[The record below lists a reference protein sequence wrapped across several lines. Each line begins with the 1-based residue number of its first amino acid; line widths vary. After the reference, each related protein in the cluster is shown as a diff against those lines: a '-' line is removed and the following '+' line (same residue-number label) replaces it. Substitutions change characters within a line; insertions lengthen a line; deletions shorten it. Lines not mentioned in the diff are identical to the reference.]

1 MKNLILLLALF
12 LNLISCTMKS
22 EFKDYRQLDQHEGT
36 SNYNIEIL
44 FGRDFKVF
52 QPLLNIEKGELNVYG
67 RTNPIDE
74 KDKTSQ
80 RLKISQ
86 SGDILDKGPT
96 AAGPLKDGT
105 MIGYNFYC
113 DWIIN
118 GDGKDYEF
126 IRPITSEDRVSL
138 DSWFKKFQKLY
149 SLATDVY
156 ISPSL
161 YDYYMKIDK
170 EWVEVKRD
178 VKGIPLDLEEQY
190 PAKYSNVRMMELRD
204 LCPDF
209 FKARAERDTTFVDI
223 FGYEETDSEKGS
235 GLNPISYSAG
245 DYYLN
250 LYMPLG
256 DTIKIKRH
264 GSMGVNM
271 QFYKIPVTQGGRNDV
286 VFIVQEPNELYPD
299 REFGGMYVVRPRDLN
314 QKQYGPH
321 ESSADSYSSQYD
333 SKKGA
338 INTEA
343 KFLKPMKD

>member
-1 MKNLILLLALF
+1 MQSEQSDFFRLNNHSGTENYLIEE
-12 LNLISCTMKS
+12 IYSK
-22 EFKDYRQLDQHEGT
+22 EFQIPELYLDT
-36 SNYNIEIL
+36 VSKTINA
-44 FGRDFKVF
+44 
-52 QPLLNIEKGELNVYG
+52 YG
-67 RTNPIDE
+67 KTNPIKE
-74 KDKTSQ
+74 GEAKNI
-80 RLKISQ
+80 RLKISDIGKVLD
-86 SGDILDKGPT
+86 SGPIYT
-96 AAGPLKDGT
+96 VLKNGVLWHYSE
-105 MIGYNFYC
+105 YNN
-113 DWIIN
+113 WIID
-118 GDGKDYEF
+118 GDKNPKNYRKPMTGVNFQDVEKWIEKFKELY
-126 IRPITSEDRVSL
+126 TSAS
-138 DSWFKKFQKLY
+138 
-149 SLATDVY
+149 DVY
-156 ISPSL
+156 ISPSV
-161 YDYYMKIDK
+161 YDYYVKIDK

-190 PAKYSNVRMMELRD
+190 PAKYSNIRMVELRD

-209 FKARAERDTTFVDI
+209 FKARAERDTSFIDI
-223 FGYEETDSEKGS
+223 VGYEETDSEKGS

-343 KFLKPMKD
+343 KFLKPMND